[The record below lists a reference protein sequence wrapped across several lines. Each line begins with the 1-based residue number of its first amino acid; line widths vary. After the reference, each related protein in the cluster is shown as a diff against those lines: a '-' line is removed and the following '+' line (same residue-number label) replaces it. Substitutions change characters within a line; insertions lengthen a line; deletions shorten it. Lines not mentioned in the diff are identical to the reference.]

1 MTSRISRLA
10 PMLLCLAVLL
20 QGCQSAPVKPATP
33 PQTELP
39 APEPAPPALEPTPEP
54 EPEPVPAPPAQEEI
68 VEPAPPEPAP
78 VVCEPPPP
86 APKPPEPERPKS
98 VLLIL
103 GGIEYV
109 AIDPPGLRMKARLD
123 TGATTSSL
131 DARDIREFERD
142 GKTWVKFQLIDRK
155 SGQATEISRPVV
167 RSAAIANGGGR
178 RYVVSLKA
186 TIGSI
191 DQFTEFS
198 LADRSTYNYPVLIGR
213 NFLRD
218 QALVDVARRF
228 TIKNAKP

>member
-1 MTSRISRLA
+1 MTSRISCLA

-20 QGCQSAPVKPATP
+20 QGCQSVPVESAAP

-39 APEPAPPALEPTPEP
+39 APEPEPVPPALEPAPEP
-54 EPEPVPAPPAQEEI
+54 EPEPAPPVAEEI
-68 VEPAPPEPAP
+68 VEPAPPAPAP

-86 APKPPEPERPKS
+86 PPKPAAPERPKS
-98 VLLIL
+98 VLPIL

-109 AIDPPGLRMKARLD
+109 AIDPPGIRMKARLD

-155 SGQATEISRPVV
+155 TGQVTDVSRPVV
-167 RSAAIANGGGR
+167 RSAAIINGGR
-178 RYVVSLKA
+178 RYIVSLKA

-228 TIKNAKP
+228 TVKNAKQ

>member
-1 MTSRISRLA
+1 MTSRIWRLA
-10 PMLLCLAVLL
+10 PLLLCLAALL
-20 QGCQSAPVKPATP
+20 QGCQSAPVEPAVS

-39 APEPAPPALEPTPEP
+39 APEPEPVPPALEPAPEP
-54 EPEPVPAPPAQEEI
+54 EPAPPVPEEV
-68 VEPAPPEPAP
+68 VEPAPPAPAP
-78 VVCEPPPP
+78 VVCKPPPP
-86 APKPPEPERPKS
+86 PPKPAAPERPKS
-98 VLLIL
+98 VLPIL

-109 AIDPPGLRMKARLD
+109 TIDPPGISMKARLD

-142 GKTWVKFQLIDRK
+142 GKTWVKFQLVDRK
-155 SGQATEISRPVV
+155 SGQATDVSRPVV
-167 RSAAIANGGGR
+167 RSAAITNGGR
-178 RYVVSLKA
+178 RYIVSLKA

-191 DQFTEFS
+191 EQFTEFS

-228 TIKNAKP
+228 TIKNADQ